1 MVTNTNRGEILLLNR
16 LGSFFGILGVLAI
29 LRDVVVVVGVAIDA
43 GCVCVEVY
51 IGRGGGRGNL
61 RNLMSHMFLLLA
73 KGCD

>member
-1 MVTNTNRGEILLLNR
+1 
-16 LGSFFGILGVLAI
+16 LAI

-43 GCVCVEVY
+43 GCVRVEVY